1 MAERHEYHNKVH
13 SRMQPTS
20 HIGYDLHLCTS
31 NAFGARMLNLR
42 LFRVM
47 PSKTGHSGYTRIGF
61 FLNRNEARELRDLL
75 TDVIENE
82 GAWEVVVDTPLRDI
96 QEGDN

>member
-1 MAERHEYHNKVH
+1 MTERHEYHNTVH
-13 SRMQPTS
+13 SRMQPRS
-20 HIGYDLHLCTS
+20 HLGHDLHLCTS
-31 NAFGARMLNLR
+31 NAFGSRMLNLR

-61 FLNRNEARELRDLL
+61 FLTRNEARELRDLL

-82 GAWEVVVDTPLRDI
+82 GAWDIIESEPLRDI
-96 QEGDN
+96 PEDDG